1 MRKLKENVLSS
12 LKLDVVSLSSD
23 FPEISIDE
31 LASQLS
37 DNLGV
42 GISKEEQDGTVY
54 MVIED
59 TDIETAIDEIS
70 DILYAESDIEDIDE
84 ITNVIAD
91 RYEYRFN
98 YLGTDVG
105 TYLSFPNIAENL

>member
-42 GISKEEQDGTVY
+42 GISKEE
-54 MVIED
+54 
-59 TDIETAIDEIS
+59 
-70 DILYAESDIEDIDE
+70 
-84 ITNVIAD
+84 
-91 RYEYRFN
+91 
-98 YLGTDVG
+98 
-105 TYLSFPNIAENL
+105 